1 MTESETSPNGVSAER
16 RRTYGRP
23 VRERVTSAD
32 LTSTRAQPLVR
43 IGGTQVS
50 EPERVFTRSLMRTQ
64 LRLALACLLAF
75 MAAVAFFSFLITE
88 VPALHDVVIAGVP
101 LPWLMR
107 AYGFYPIIIVSA
119 VIYAIAA
126 VRTERRFAALVEDE

>member
-1 MTESETSPNGVSAER
+1 MTDGEETQNGAPGER
-16 RRTYGRP
+16 RRGYGRP

-32 LTSTRAQPLVR
+32 LTPNRAQPVVR
-43 IGGTQVS
+43 IGSKQVG
-50 EPERVFTRSLMRTQ
+50 EPQRVFTRSLMRTQ
-64 LRLALACLLAF
+64 LRLALACLLSF
-75 MAAVAFFSFLITE
+75 LAAVAFFSFLITE
-88 VPALHDVVIAGVP
+88 VPALHDVAIAGVP

-126 VRTERRFAALVEDE
+126 VRIERRFAALVEDD